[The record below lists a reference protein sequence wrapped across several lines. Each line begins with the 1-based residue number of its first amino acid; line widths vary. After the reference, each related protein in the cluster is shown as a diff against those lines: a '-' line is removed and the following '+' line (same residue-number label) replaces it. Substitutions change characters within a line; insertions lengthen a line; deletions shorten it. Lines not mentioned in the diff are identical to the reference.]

1 LGEKNSFLLFFPFQR
16 FTSIQLS
23 LALALFMLF
32 RIIAQAATITF
43 ARVAAV
49 QIADNGHQLAE
60 AAVTA
65 VPYGRNEAWRPNL
78 FRFCRFHC

>member
-1 LGEKNSFLLFFPFQR
+1 
-16 FTSIQLS
+16 
-23 LALALFMLF
+23 MLF
-32 RIIAQAATITF
+32 CIIAQAATIGL
-43 ARVAAV
+43 ARVATV

-78 FRFCRFHC
+78 FRFFSFHC